1 MECRIFEEWFATKF
15 CPTVK
20 TYLASQGLPQKALL
34 LVDNAACHAVAS
46 SDNNVVVK
54 FLPANIT
61 SILQPMVDFIKKV
74 TIKDWIYLIA
84 EAWDKTPQSTLF
96 KAWNKVYLD
105 RPSPN
110 GSSDERTLVELPIP
124 EELNAVVAEWE
135 TSGINN
141 PGYEQLSDEDIIQH
155 VRGSESPD
163 KEEEKEE
170 DDNKEQW
177 ISHFDTS

>member
-1 MECRIFEEWFATKF
+1 M
-15 CPTVK
+15 K

-74 TIKDWIYLIA
+74 TIKDCIYLIA

-96 KAWNKVYLD
+96 KAWNKVCSD
-105 RPSPN
+105 GPSPN
-110 GSSDERTLVELPIP
+110 GSSEHHDEKPPVELPIP
-124 EELNAVVAEWE
+124 EC
-135 TSGINN
+135 
-141 PGYEQLSDEDIIQH
+141 
-155 VRGSESPD
+155 RCC
-163 KEEEKEE
+163 
-170 DDNKEQW
+170 
-177 ISHFDTS
+177 